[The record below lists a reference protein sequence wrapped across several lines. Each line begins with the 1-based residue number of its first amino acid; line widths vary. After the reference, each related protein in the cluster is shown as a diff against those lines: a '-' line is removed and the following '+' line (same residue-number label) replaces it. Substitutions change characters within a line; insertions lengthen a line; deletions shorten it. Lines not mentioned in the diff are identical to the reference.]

1 MSAISSGAASPRS
14 RPDRWSALFLG
25 LLGLSVIALL
35 LAPWHMQDKA
45 MAILHGLC
53 AQQPGHS
60 FWLGDQRLPFDAR
73 MTGIYG
79 GFLISQLYL
88 LARRRLRVTEIP
100 PLTIVITL
108 ALFVVA
114 MGIDGLNSLF
124 SEIDQPTLY
133 EPSNLL
139 RYSTG
144 ALTGTTLGVA
154 LWLLASNV
162 LWRRRDQNRRP
173 LVRGWG
179 ELLQILTL
187 AAIFGILAGSGW
199 PVLYTPVTLLLIVSA
214 VMVFFTMALAF
225 IQLVRRQETAVTS
238 PSELAGP
245 AVGALLTAYVVLAT
259 LGGGRFLLEGMLH
272 IQPMP

>member
-1 MSAISSGAASPRS
+1 MSAVSSGAVAPRS
-14 RPDRWSALFLG
+14 KPDGWSALFLG
-25 LLGLSVIALL
+25 LLGLSMIALL
-35 LAPWHMQDKA
+35 LAPWQMQDKA

-60 FWLGDQRLPFDAR
+60 FWFGDQRLPFDAR

-79 GFLISQLYL
+79 GFLISQIYL
-88 LARRRLRVTEIP
+88 LIRRRSRVTEIP
-100 PLTIVITL
+100 SLGIVIML

-114 MGIDGLNSLF
+114 MGIDGFNSLF

-162 LWRRRDQNRRP
+162 LWSRRDQNRQP
-173 LVRGWG
+173 VVRGWG

-199 PVLYTPVTLLLIVSA
+199 SVLYMPVTLLLIVSA

-225 IQLVRRQETAVTS
+225 IQLARRREASVTTL
-238 PSELAGP
+238 SELAGP
-245 AVGALLTAYVVLAT
+245 AVGALLTAYVVIAI

>member
-1 MSAISSGAASPRS
+1 MSAISSGATGPRS
-14 RPDRWSALFLG
+14 KPDRWSTLFLG

-35 LAPWHMQDKA
+35 LAPWQMQDKA

-60 FWLGDQRLPFDAR
+60 FWFGDQRLPFDAR

-88 LARRRLRVTEIP
+88 LVRRRLRVTEIP
-100 PLTIVITL
+100 SLAIAITL

-114 MGIDGLNSLF
+114 MGIDGVNSLF
-124 SEIDQPTLY
+124 SEIDQPTPY

-154 LWLLASNV
+154 LWLLESNV
-162 LWRRRDQNRRP
+162 LWRRRGQNRQP
-173 LVRGWG
+173 IIRGWG

-187 AAIFGILAGSGW
+187 TAIFGILAGSGW
-199 PVLYTPVTLLLIVSA
+199 PVFYTPITLLLIVSA

-225 IQLVRRQETAVTS
+225 IQLARRREATVTTL
-238 PSELAGP
+238 SELAGP
-245 AVGALLTAYVVLAT
+245 AIGALVAAYVVMAI

>member
-1 MSAISSGAASPRS
+1 MSAISSGATGPRS
-14 RPDRWSALFLG
+14 KPDRWSTLFLG

-35 LAPWHMQDKA
+35 LAPWQMQDKA

-60 FWLGDQRLPFDAR
+60 FWFGDQRLPFDAR

-88 LARRRLRVTEIP
+88 LVRRRLRATEIP
-100 PLTIVITL
+100 SLAIVITL
-108 ALFVVA
+108 ALFVAA
-114 MGIDGLNSLF
+114 MGIDGVNSLF
-124 SEIDQPTLY
+124 SEIDQPTPY

-154 LWLLASNV
+154 LWLLESNV
-162 LWRRRDQNRRP
+162 LWRRRGQNRQP
-173 LVRGWG
+173 IIRGWG

-187 AAIFGILAGSGW
+187 TAIFGILAGSGW
-199 PVLYTPVTLLLIVSA
+199 PVFYTPITLLLIVSA

-225 IQLVRRQETAVTS
+225 IQLARRREATVTTL
-238 PSELAGP
+238 SELAGP
-245 AVGALLTAYVVLAT
+245 AVGALVAAYVVMAI

>member
-1 MSAISSGAASPRS
+1 MSAIPSGTAGPRS
-14 RPDRWSALFLG
+14 KPEGWSALFFG

-35 LAPWHMQDKA
+35 LAPWQMQDKA

-53 AQQPGHS
+53 AQRPGHS
-60 FWLGDQRLPFDAR
+60 FWFGDQRLPFDAR

-88 LARRRLRVTEIP
+88 LVRRRLRVTRIP
-100 PLTIVITL
+100 SLAILIAL

-114 MGIDGLNSLF
+114 MGIDGFNSLF
-124 SEIDQPTLY
+124 SDIDQPTLY

-162 LWRRRDQNRRP
+162 LWCRKDQIRRP
-173 LVRGWG
+173 IIRGWG

-199 PVLYTPVTLLLIVSA
+199 QVLYTPITLLLIVSA
-214 VMVFFTMALAF
+214 VMVFFTIALAF
-225 IQLVRRQETAVTS
+225 IQLARKREASVTTLG
-238 PSELAGP
+238 ELAGP
-245 AVGALLTAYVVLAT
+245 AVGALLTAYVVIAI

>member
-1 MSAISSGAASPRS
+1 MSAIPSGTAGPRS
-14 RPDRWSALFLG
+14 KPEGWSALFFG

-35 LAPWHMQDKA
+35 LAPWQMQDKA

-53 AQQPGHS
+53 AQRPGHS
-60 FWLGDQRLPFDAR
+60 FWFGDQRLPFDAR

-88 LARRRLRVTEIP
+88 LVQRRLRVTGIP
-100 PLTIVITL
+100 SLAILIAM
-108 ALFVVA
+108 ALFVAA
-114 MGIDGLNSLF
+114 MGIDGFNSLF
-124 SEIDQPTLY
+124 SDIGQPTLY
-133 EPSNLL
+133 EPSNLF

-162 LWRRRDQNRRP
+162 LWRRKDQIRRP
-173 LVRGWG
+173 IVRGWG

-199 PVLYTPVTLLLIVSA
+199 MMLYTPITLLLIVSA
-214 VMVFFTMALAF
+214 VMVFFAMTLPF
-225 IQLVRRQETAVTS
+225 IQLARKREATVTTLG
-238 PSELAGP
+238 ELAGP
-245 AVGALLTAYVVLAT
+245 AVGALLSAYVVIAI

>member
-1 MSAISSGAASPRS
+1 MSAIPSGTAGPRS
-14 RPDRWSALFLG
+14 KPDGWSALFFG

-53 AQQPGHS
+53 AQRPGHS
-60 FWLGDQRLPFDAR
+60 FWFGDQRLPFDAR

-88 LARRRLRVTEIP
+88 LIRRRLRVTGIP
-100 PLTIVITL
+100 PLTIVIPL

-124 SEIDQPTLY
+124 SDIDQPTLY

-162 LWRRRDQNRRP
+162 IWRRIDQNRLP

-199 PVLYTPVTLLLIVSA
+199 GVLYTPITLLLVVSA
-214 VMVFFTMALAF
+214 VMVFFIMALAF
-225 IQLVRRQETAVTS
+225 IQLARKREAMVTTL
-238 PSELAGP
+238 SELAGP
-245 AVGALLTAYVVLAT
+245 AVGALLTAYAVIAI

>member
-1 MSAISSGAASPRS
+1 MSAVSSGAVGPRS
-14 RPDRWSALFLG
+14 KPDGRSALFLG
-25 LLGLSVIALL
+25 LLGLSMIALL
-35 LAPWHMQDKA
+35 LAPWQMQDKA

-60 FWLGDQRLPFDAR
+60 FWFGDQRLPFDAR

-79 GFLISQLYL
+79 GFLISQIYL
-88 LARRRLRVTEIP
+88 LIRRRLRDTEIP
-100 PLTIVITL
+100 SLGIVITL

-114 MGIDGLNSLF
+114 MGIDGFNSLF
-124 SEIDQPTLY
+124 SEINQPTLY

-144 ALTGTTLGVA
+144 TLTGTTLGVA

-162 LWRRRDQNRRP
+162 LWSRRDQNRQP
-173 LVRGWG
+173 VVRGWG

-199 PVLYTPVTLLLIVSA
+199 KVLYTPVTLLLIVSA

-225 IQLVRRQETAVTS
+225 IQLARRREASVTTL
-238 PSELAGP
+238 SELAGP
-245 AVGALLTAYVVLAT
+245 AVGALLTAYVVIAI

>member
-1 MSAISSGAASPRS
+1 MSAISSRTASPRS
-14 RPDRWSALFLG
+14 APDRWSALFFG
-25 LLGLSVIALL
+25 LLGLSMLAFLI
-35 LAPWHMQDKA
+35 APWHLQDKA

-60 FWLGDQRLPFDAR
+60 FWFGDRRLPFDAR

-79 GFLISQLYL
+79 GFLISQGYL
-88 LARRRLRVTEIP
+88 LIRRRLRVTEIP
-100 PLTIVITL
+100 SLAIVIALT
-108 ALFVVA
+108 LFVVA
-114 MGIDGLNSLF
+114 VGIDGLNSLF
-124 SEIDQPTLY
+124 RDIDQPTLY
-133 EPSNLL
+133 DPSNLL

-162 LWRRRDQNRRP
+162 LWRRRDQIRQP
-173 LVRGWG
+173 LIRGWS

-199 PVLYTPVTLLLIVSA
+199 PLLYAPITLFLMVSA
-214 VMVFFTMALAF
+214 VMVLFIMALAF
-225 IQLVRRQETAVTS
+225 IQLARRRDATTATLG
-238 PSELAGP
+238 ELAGP
-245 AVGALLTAYVVLAT
+245 AIGALLTAYAVLAI

-272 IQPMP
+272 IPPMP